1 MEKNRLDIFLVN
13 NKLAKSRNFAQNL
26 ITDQKVKVNN
36 KIVIKHNYLI
46 SSTDKVEIIET
57 TNYVSRGAYKLKAAI
72 NHFKINLD
80 NLVAVDIGA
89 STGGFSQVMLENNI
103 KKIYA
108 IDVGTDQL
116 DKLIKENE

>member
-116 DKLIKENE
+116 D